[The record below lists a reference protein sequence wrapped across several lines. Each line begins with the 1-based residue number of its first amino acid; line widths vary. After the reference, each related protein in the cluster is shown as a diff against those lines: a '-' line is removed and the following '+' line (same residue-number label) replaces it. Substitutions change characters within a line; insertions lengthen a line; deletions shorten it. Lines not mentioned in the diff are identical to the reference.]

1 MELHS
6 TGILPLLRNRN
17 FMVLWVSQLITQLA
31 DKILFVLQ
39 ITIATTR
46 SFSDYPSPILS
57 YEALVMISSTL
68 PAILFGSLAG
78 IYVDRH
84 AKLQVMIYANILRAV
99 FVFMI
104 PLFPNS
110 FGYFLVLVFLEQ
122 IFTQFFAPAEQAVIP
137 LLVDKPHLLSAN
149 AMIASS
155 MMASVIIGFGIGSPL
170 LNGLTSLLPQFSG
183 FVREG
188 FVGGAYLVSA
198 GMLLLIPVRE
208 QIPQNLKPHLFSDLR
223 QALGYVRHNLPV
235 GGAIL
240 HLMLLYGV
248 LGVLLKLSMN
258 LSKLLLGK
266 QGDFGFFVSAV
277 GVGLTL
283 SALFLGQFGS
293 YFAHRPLPLMGFV
306 GIAVA
311 LFMFAFAP
319 TVAVGVAIALFLG
332 LHTALI
338 LLPMQTIIH
347 QYTDERMRG
356 KVFGLLN
363 NGQNIAI
370 NLPLILVTVVLD
382 TLIFSLQKIPEIDPN
397 GERLGFQIVVIGCGC
412 LVLGLGW
419 WAWRTSCQAIQKLL

>member
-1 MELHS
+1 MQLNS

-39 ITIATTR
+39 ILIATTR
-46 SFSDYPSPILS
+46 SFPDYASPILS

-68 PAILFGSLAG
+68 PAVLFGSLAG

-84 AKLQVMIYANILRAV
+84 NKFQMMIYTNIMRAI

-104 PLFPNS
+104 PLFSNS
-110 FGYFLVLVFLEQ
+110 FFYFLAVVFLEQ
-122 IFTQFFAPAEQAVIP
+122 VFTQFFAPAEQAAIP
-137 LLVDKPHLLSAN
+137 LVVDKPNLLAAN

-155 MMASVIIGFGIGSPL
+155 MMASLIIGYGIGSPL
-170 LNGLTSLLPQFSG
+170 LNGLTNLFPQFSA

-188 FVGGAYLVSA
+188 FVGGAYLLSA
-198 GMLLLIPVRE
+198 ALLLLIPVRE
-208 QIPQNLKPHLFSDLR
+208 QIPQNLKPHLFGDLK
-223 QALGYVRHNLPV
+223 QALSYVRRNLPV

-258 LSKLLLGK
+258 LSKLLLGN
-266 QGDFGFFVSAV
+266 QGDFGFFVSAT

-283 SALFLGQFGS
+283 SALILGQFGG
-293 YFAHRPLPLMGFV
+293 YFAHRPLPLMGFM
-306 GIAVA
+306 GIGLA

-319 TVAVGVAIALFLG
+319 TVTVGVAIAVFLG
-332 LHTALI
+332 LHTSLI

-347 QYTDERMRG
+347 QYTDENMRG

-363 NGQNIAI
+363 NGQNIAA
-370 NLPLILVTVVLD
+370 NLPLILVTLVLD
-382 TLIFSLQKIPEIDPN
+382 TAIISLQNIPEIGAN
-397 GERLGFQIVVIGCGC
+397 GERLGFQIVVVGCAF

-419 WAWRTSCQAIQKLL
+419 WTWQKNRQAMQKLL

>member
-39 ITIATTR
+39 ILIATSR
-46 SFSDYPSPILS
+46 SFSDYPSPLVS

-68 PAILFGSLAG
+68 PAVLFGSLAG

-84 AKLQVMIYANILRAV
+84 NKIQVMIFANIWRAT

-104 PLFPNS
+104 PLLPNS
-110 FGYFLVLVFLEQ
+110 FFYLLAVVFLEQ
-122 IFTQFFAPAEQAVIP
+122 VFTQFFSPAEQSAIP
-137 LLVDKPHLLSAN
+137 LVVDKPNLLAAN

-155 MMASVIIGFGIGSPL
+155 MMASLIIGYGIGSPL
-170 LNGLTSLLPQFSG
+170 LNGLTNLLPQFSA

-188 FVGGAYLVSA
+188 FVGGAYLLSA
-198 GMLLLIPVRE
+198 VMLLLIPVQE
-208 QIPQNLKPHLFSDLR
+208 QIPKNLKPHLFSDLK
-223 QALGYVRHNLPV
+223 QALIYVRRNVPV
-235 GGAIL
+235 GGAIV

-258 LSKLLLGK
+258 LSKLLLGN
-266 QGDFGFFVSAV
+266 QGDFGFFVSAT

-283 SALFLGQFGS
+283 SALILGQFGG
-293 YFAHRPLPLMGFV
+293 YFAHRPLPLMGFM
-306 GIAVA
+306 GIGLA

-319 TVAVGVAIALFLG
+319 TVVVGVAIAVFLG
-332 LHTALI
+332 LHTSLI

-347 QYTDERMRG
+347 QYTDENMRG

-363 NGQNIAI
+363 NGQNIAA
-370 NLPLILVTVVLD
+370 NLPLILVTLVLD
-382 TLIFSLQKIPEIDPN
+382 TVIISLQNIPEIGVN
-397 GERLGFQIVVIGCGC
+397 GERLGFQIVVIACAC
-412 LVLGLGW
+412 LVLVLGW
-419 WAWRTSCQAIQKLL
+419 WTWHKNRQAIQKLL